1 MSFKVFNSGL
11 VLGFVLVLL
20 KTFQLKGVTLSEE
33 DKRAYNHDLYMNN
46 LPEKDVYINLLKAA
60 GFSDIQVGLTKR
72 FLFK

>member
-1 MSFKVFNSGL
+1 M
-11 VLGFVLVLL
+11 
-20 KTFQLKGVTLSEE
+20 TLSEE

-46 LPEKDVYINLLKAA
+46 LPEENVYINLLKAA